1 MSMISE
7 MLSIKK
13 SLGPGAGV
21 FGFLINPPISLY
33 FVQGLNLTP
42 VHAHTA
48 TFGVYGLLS
57 LGLILV
63 VLRRL
68 KPKATWNDKLIR
80 NSFWLMNIGLALMVL
95 LSMLPIGI
103 MQAIA
108 SFDHGLW
115 YARSAEFMQQPVIQ
129 TLRWMRMLGDT
140 MFLGGVAFFALFV
153 YKVFRQKT

>member
-1 MSMISE
+1 
-7 MLSIKK
+7 
-13 SLGPGAGV
+13 
-21 FGFLINPPISLY
+21 
-33 FVQGLNLTP
+33 
-42 VHAHTA
+42 
-48 TFGVYGLLS
+48 
-57 LGLILV
+57 
-63 VLRRL
+63 
-68 KPKATWNDKLIR
+68 
-80 NSFWLMNIGLALMVL
+80 MVL